1 MKIFCVICESEI
13 VNSKEMPH
21 VILGLCSLNVCE
33 DCGHSSF
40 VPKLKKVEDNEFSS
54 EYVKIQQHNESLLK
68 HFFSRKYFI
77 DNSRL
82 LLLNHFIFID
92 DGMNVLELGP
102 GFPGLFHTLKLTG
115 KQLNLYSVEPNPE
128 TNRLFED
135 YGVKSIGLSFP
146 LRKTFEGVG
155 SSNSNSDNINAD
167 KQTTIRNILIF

>member
-1 MKIFCVICESEI
+1 MNHENLLCDLWKR
-13 VNSKEMPH
+13 NSQFQRNATCNFRSLLVKC
-21 VILGLCSLNVCE
+21 LWGLW
-33 DCGHSSF
+33 HSSF

-54 EYVKIQQHNESLLK
+54 EYVNIQQHNEGLLK

-102 GFPGLFHTLKLTG
+102 GFPGLFHQLKLTG

-128 TNRLFED
+128 TNRLLED

-146 LRKTFEGVG
+146 LTC
-155 SSNSNSDNINAD
+155 SSNSNSDNINSR
-167 KQTTIRNILIF
+167 QTNDYSQYFNLL